1 MILLAQICRDCENI
15 IPIIKT
21 NYTKKCP
28 TPSPAPPSSTP
39 SCPESPS
46 VCVTPAC
53 VTVAASIYNAMDVTA
68 DPCEDFYQYA
78 CGGWVDKHPLPS
90 GHSRWGTFN
99 VLWQENQI
107 ILKKVIGKIP
117 SFLFNLRIFWKGR
130 RQLLANKLYL
140 KGCWIPHEFFVSTL
154 RNIDFSPS
162 ISFKLLK
169 KKIIVVFPTY
179 LVTERVGNCM
189 CAKWWKRNVSY
200 NLTFAYTCIWIW
212 FFFNHVA

>member
-1 MILLAQICRDCENI
+1 MQAFIFMIIAIRFYLDNADFNFLSLVILLAQICRDCENI

-117 SFLFNLRIFWKGR
+117 SFLFNLRSFQNQR
-130 RQLLANKLYL
+130 YR
-140 KGCWIPHEFFVSTL
+140 FFEREEDNFLST
-154 RNIDFSPS
+154 
-162 ISFKLLK
+162 SF
-169 KKIIVVFPTY
+169 I
-179 LVTERVGNCM
+179 
-189 CAKWWKRNVSY
+189 
-200 NLTFAYTCIWIW
+200 
-212 FFFNHVA
+212 

>member
-1 MILLAQICRDCENI
+1 MIYYRFTTVQAFISIFRNIAISFYHNGADFNLIFSLVILLAQICRECGDI

-21 NYTKKCP
+21 NYSKKCP

-39 SCPESPS
+39 SCPGSPS

-53 VTVAASIYNAMDVTA
+53 VTVAAFIYNAMDVTA

-107 ILKKVIGKIP
+107 ILKKVIGQFT
-117 SFLFNLRIFWKGR
+117 SFLFNLKSFQNQRYRI
-130 RQLLANKLYL
+130 L
-140 KGCWIPHEFFVSTL
+140 
-154 RNIDFSPS
+154 
-162 ISFKLLK
+162 
-169 KKIIVVFPTY
+169 
-179 LVTERVGNCM
+179 
-189 CAKWWKRNVSY
+189 
-200 NLTFAYTCIWIW
+200 
-212 FFFNHVA
+212 

>member
-46 VCVTPAC
+46 ECVTPAC

-169 KKIIVVFPTY
+169 KKITVVFPTY

-212 FFFNHVA
+212 FF